1 MYKDSGVSVRTH
13 RQEEQP
19 GLLKNRCQDLETI
32 RGRTKRP
39 APLTTSRATWPSSV
53 LLSAHLLHSPLL
65 ADLLPLS
72 SVHVP
77 EDEMTIHR
85 SCFTCPA
92 HKTSGNQLVS
102 GPQSQIPRRQN
113 LSESSMNQQF
123 TSYI

>member
-13 RQEEQP
+13 RQEEQS
-19 GLLKNRCQDLETI
+19 GLLKNRRQDLEPI
-32 RGRTKRP
+32 RGRTKCP

-72 SVHVP
+72 SMHVT
-77 EDEMTIHR
+77 EDDMMIHS

-92 HKTSGNQLVS
+92 HKTSGKQLVS
-102 GPQSQIPRRQN
+102 GPQSQIHRRQN
-113 LSESSMNQQF
+113 LSDPA
-123 TSYI
+123 